1 MNNVINIPIDNGE
14 VSARKLHNELKV
26 DTRFNDWI
34 ARRISEY
41 GFEENLDFTI
51 QEFDYS
57 KMSNQKR
64 GGDRKSVEYKI
75 TLGMAKELAM
85 LEKNE
90 IGRRIRKYFIK
101 CEENLI
107 EAVKKNMIPK
117 EMYLDAVQEL
127 EETSKQNEQ
136 LLQNYNDIRLMY
148 QNTTNEVAEY
158 VNTQIKYLKAGKIKC
173 NDLYNHYCRWC
184 RNTPH
189 YEPYPKQQFEDLL
202 LERMVQGHSIKKDG
216 SNYIGIEVCK

>member
-1 MNNVINIPIDNGE
+1 MLDELIKVSEQDGKQA
-14 VSARKLHNELKV
+14 VSARELHEFLEV

-34 ARRISEY
+34 ARRIEEY
-41 GFEENLDFTI
+41 GFEESIDF
-51 QEFDYS
+51 YS
-57 KMSNQKR
+57 EKSKST
-64 GGDRKSVEYKI
+64 GGRQAIEYII
-75 TLGMAKELAM
+75 TTGMAKELAM
-85 LEKNE
+85 LEKSE
-90 IGRRIRKYFIK
+90 KGRQIRKYFIK

-107 EAVKKNMIPK
+107 EAVKQNMVPK
-117 EMYLDAVQEL
+117 QFYLEAIHEL
-127 EETSKQNEQ
+127 EEQNEQ
-136 LLQNYNDIRLMY
+136 LINNYNDIRLMY

-158 VNTQIKYLKAGKIKC
+158 VNTQIKYSKAGKVKC